1 MSTIYIFND
10 ILDIEWR
17 KARVT
22 PWFMAQEGLLGL
34 AEENTVGTTDY
45 EACLTAG
52 QMENGSSSRM

>member
-1 MSTIYIFND
+1 MHIFND

-34 AEENTVGTTDY
+34 AEENTVGQPITRLT
-45 EACLTAG
+45 CLTAG
-52 QMENGSSSRM
+52 RMENNSNFRM

>member
-1 MSTIYIFND
+1 MHIFND

-22 PWFMAQEGLLGL
+22 PWFMTQEGFLGL

-45 EACLTAG
+45 EACLLTAG
-52 QMENGSSSRM
+52 KMVSGSSSRM